1 MGVRN
6 TRTIFIEMTT
16 LEKFLA
22 KSDLS
27 PASVELLHSTWS
39 RKKTLKPREILM
51 DFNQIDT
58 HLYFIVSG
66 CVRLYVISPE
76 GEEVCLGFAYGSSF
90 ITCFQT
96 FIQEIPS
103 QQCIEAVLDTE
114 ILAIRKADFF
124 KLINQYQ
131 DISVWY
137 QHSLE
142 AILTGHIQRQIE
154 LLTLSPQKR
163 YEVFLQR
170 SGHLINSIPLKYIAS
185 YLMMKPE
192 TLSRVRSKIS

>member
-1 MGVRN
+1 MRVRR
-6 TRTIFIEMTT
+6 TSTIFIEMTI

-22 KSDLS
+22 KSPLS
-27 PASVELLHSTWS
+27 SASKELLHATWS
-39 RKKTLKPREILM
+39 KKKSLKPREILM
-51 DFNQIDT
+51 DFNQLDT

-76 GEEVCLGFAYGSSF
+76 GEEVCLGFGYGSSL

-96 FIQEIPS
+96 FIHEIPS
-103 QQCIEAVLDTE
+103 QQCIESVLDTE
-114 ILAIRKADFF
+114 LLAIRKTDFMHF
-124 KLINQYQ
+124 VNEHQ
-131 DISVWY
+131 DIAKWY
-137 QHSLE
+137 QYSLE

-154 LLTLSPQKR
+154 LLTLNPQRR

-170 SGHLINSIPLKYIAS
+170 SGHLVNSIPLKYIAS

-192 TLSRVRSKIS
+192 TLSRVRAKIS